1 MSKVIFMPYIILF
14 YLNMWIVYTIN
25 FYGTAQIFTLLIAFI
40 FFINIVP
47 SRIKNFKVKKINTIL
62 LLPFLLFFSD
72 IIQFFQTTNYSHLG
86 RSIFLLSTVILFL
99 SQPTIKLKNPIRFL
113 NFFIIA
119 YIITNILAL
128 TYFTN
133 FSVAHS
139 KFLPAIGWAYMTSNN
154 ISYYVTLLGLML
166 ISLSHVINQKT
177 TITMLLFILFTFIH
191 FSKAHIVIMLVS
203 ILLSIILIAK
213 VKVRFTLSILLF
225 LLIIVIQFVN
235 LQLIVD
241 DLDLKPISK
250 IYYGFSDLPN
260 LINANGW
267 QDGIILFIS
276 EVGDETRAN
285 IYLNGFNNLY
295 RIGIFGSDP
304 SLSNILFNSRDYH
317 NTFLYLA
324 YEFGVIGIIYY
335 FAFNLIILKLSLN
348 IVNKYLKVIFLT
360 SFFYFNFRSFFISID
375 LVWILIYW
383 YLLFHIYY
391 LGKKNES
398 LQV

>member
-1 MSKVIFMPYIILF
+1 MPYLVLF
-14 YLNMWIVYTIN
+14 YLNMWMVYTIN
-25 FYGTAQIFTLLIAFI
+25 FYGTAQIFTLTIAFI

-62 LLPFLLFFSD
+62 LLPLLLFFSD
-72 IIQFFQTTNYSHLG
+72 VIQFFQTANYSHIG

-99 SQPTIKLKNPIRFL
+99 SKPTIKFKNPIKIL

-119 YIITNILAL
+119 YIMTNILAL

-139 KFLPAIGWAYMTSNN
+139 KFLPAISWAYMTSNN

-166 ISLSHVINQKT
+166 ISFSRVINQKSII
-177 TITMLLFILFTFIH
+177 TILLFIFFTFIH
-191 FSKAHIVIMLVS
+191 LSKSHIVILLVS
-203 ILLSIILIAK
+203 ILLSTILIAK
-213 VKVRFTLSILLF
+213 LKVRLILSVVLFVLILLS
-225 LLIIVIQFVN
+225 QFVN
-235 LQLIVD
+235 LRFIVD
-241 DLDLKPISK
+241 NLDLKPVSR
-250 IYYGFSDLPN
+250 IYYGFSDLPS

-267 QDGIILFIS
+267 QDGLILLVS
-276 EVGDETRAN
+276 EVGDDTRAN

-295 RIGIFGSDP
+295 RIGFFGSDP
-304 SLSNILFNSRDYH
+304 FLSNILFNSRDYH

-324 YEFGVIGIIYY
+324 YEFGIIGIIYY
-335 FAFNLIILKLSLN
+335 FLFNLIILKLSLS
-348 IVNKYLKVIFLT
+348 IVNKQLKIIFLT